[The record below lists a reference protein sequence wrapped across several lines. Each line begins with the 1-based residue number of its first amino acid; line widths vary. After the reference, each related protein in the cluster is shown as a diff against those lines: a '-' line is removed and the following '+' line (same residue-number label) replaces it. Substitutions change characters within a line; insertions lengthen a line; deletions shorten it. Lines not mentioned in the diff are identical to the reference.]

1 MSGRHQELGG
11 QCRGSSETLLQRRSQ
26 LPGRREIRGAS
37 STPKSHPAKRRH
49 AKTRSCPRKR
59 QSVVSPSG
67 WLDTHTEVTPPQ
79 SKHRQC
85 IKDTLMRWKLT
96 PPPNHRPAAK
106 LAFFWGAL
114 QGGPSPGS
122 LGWRWGE
129 ASAVRADRQRA
140 QLGCGER
147 PGSRLRN
154 ICMCVQGPLGEGAN
168 QMSSSSGHPHLGP
181 GDNRSML
188 RSPSQIQARGSTL
201 KKADSYHVEERNLPE
216 MQLAGSLLEKEQPSP

>member
-96 PPPNHRPAAK
+96 PPQITGR
-106 LAFFWGAL
+106 
-114 QGGPSPGS
+114 QPSSP
-122 LGWRWGE
+122 
-129 ASAVRADRQRA
+129 
-140 QLGCGER
+140 
-147 PGSRLRN
+147 
-154 ICMCVQGPLGEGAN
+154 
-168 QMSSSSGHPHLGP
+168 SSGGHCREARALGHWAGGGEKPPPFGPTDNEPSWDVGSAPGADSGIYACVCRGHWARVLTRCPHLPDTLILARETTGP
-181 GDNRSML
+181 CCGA
-188 RSPSQIQARGSTL
+188 QAKS
-201 KKADSYHVEERNLPE
+201 KPE
-216 MQLAGSLLEKEQPSP
+216 GQL